1 MRSAVPF
8 CSGRSPLAL
17 GRSMTTPRKLVLV
30 SLGAAL
36 IVFLAPVA
44 WSAFGTHGYFCD
56 GRCICG
62 NDVFVRIRGDGYF
75 NYSPGHGVPEHRAF
89 TLRAQGDGWEV
100 MGLPHSDLYSSP
112 LEGEN
117 KVIARIRFHDGA
129 LYESWG
135 SSGNWTRL
143 PKVYNIWRVWWAKLL
158 KQ

>member
-1 MRSAVPF
+1 
-8 CSGRSPLAL
+8 
-17 GRSMTTPRKLVLV
+17 MTTRRKLVLA

-36 IVFLAPVA
+36 IAFLAPVA
-44 WSAFGTHGYFCD
+44 WSALGTHGYFCE
-56 GRCICG
+56 GRCVCG
-62 NDVFVRIRGDGYF
+62 NDVFVRIRGDGDF
-75 NYSPGHGVPEHRAF
+75 KYSPGHGVPEYCAF
-89 TLRAQGDGWEV
+89 ALRAQGDEWEI

-143 PKVYNIWRVWWAKLL
+143 PRVNNIWRVWCAKLL